1 MRTAKPAMAKSIQL
15 EFQQQIKSGVSMKKN
30 LVIVTVL
37 AVMVGVSV
45 VFVMQNP
52 SDPSGHATG
61 ISKTSLHSKLLQY
74 EDSHLSAWSGALQEE
89 SPAALDILE
98 AWSELAYKVTGKT
111 GFWRDTV
118 QNQWMGCQME
128 PDAPACRKLNK
139 MASEFREWEEVQQ
152 KIETL
157 SERSARRY
165 LRRNGKKLADY
176 VDRYVPAEMSDSGM
190 RSTGIY
196 RDSLADVFDGDSGDE
211 ID

>member
-1 MRTAKPAMAKSIQL
+1 
-15 EFQQQIKSGVSMKKN
+15 MKKN
-30 LVIVTVL
+30 LVIVSVL

-61 ISKTSLHSKLLQY
+61 ISKSSLHSKLLKY
-74 EDSHLSAWSGALQEE
+74 EDSHLSAWSGALREE

-128 PDAPACRKLNK
+128 PGAPACRKLNK

-165 LRRNGKKLADY
+165 LRRNTKKLADY
-176 VDRYVPAEMSDSGM
+176 VDRYVPSEMSDSGM
-190 RSTGIY
+190 RSTGVY
-196 RDSLADVFDGDSGDE
+196 RDPLADVFDGGSGDE